1 MATTPEGLV
10 KNKIKDILQD
20 HNVYFFMPVQMG
32 YGAAGVDFHCVVYTC
47 ILGLEISLAFF
58 IEAKVEGKEP
68 TARQDLF
75 LKDRREKQKC
85 KTFVI
90 DGPKGLRELDAWL
103 TKLHEL
109 TDKGSS
115 YPRKTLG

>member
-10 KNKIKDILQD
+10 KDKIKSILRD
-20 HNVYFFMPVQMG
+20 HDVYFFMPVQMA
-32 YGAAGVDFHCVVYTC
+32 YGAAGIDFHCVVYVC
-47 ILGLEISLAFF
+47 ILGVEIALAFF
-58 IEAKVEGKEP
+58 IEAKDVDKEP

-75 LKDRREKQKC
+75 LSQRKQKQKA

-90 DGPKGLRELDAWL
+90 DGPKGYQELEAWL
-103 TKLHEL
+103 LKLRTL
-109 TDKGSS
+109 TDQGVK